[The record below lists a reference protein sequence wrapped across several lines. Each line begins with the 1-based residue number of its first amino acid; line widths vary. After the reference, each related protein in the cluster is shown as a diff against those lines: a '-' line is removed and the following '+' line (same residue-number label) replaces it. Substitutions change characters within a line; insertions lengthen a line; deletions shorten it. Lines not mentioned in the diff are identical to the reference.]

1 MYKTTFAELK
11 TRAKDV
17 LKSNYW
23 YSFGVC
29 ILVSLITSLGT
40 SVATVT
46 NMVNSD
52 AGSAGTSISAVL
64 QILIT
69 LFVAFPLSVGSCR
82 FFIKATVN
90 APNVYDLFFPYK
102 NNLGNVIGINVF
114 VAIYTFL
121 WSLLFIIP
129 GIIKSFQYSMIPYI
143 LAENPAMDRRRAFEV
158 TKSLTD
164 GNKGRIFLF
173 SLSFFG
179 WIILSCITFGIGFL
193 FLEPYI
199 SASFT
204 QLYFDLKAEAIAKGT
219 VTPEEFTYNI

>member
-69 LFVAFPLSVGSCR
+69 LFVTFPLSVGSCR

-114 VAIYTFL
+114 VAIYT
-121 WSLLFIIP
+121 
-129 GIIKSFQYSMIPYI
+129 FQYSMIPYI

>member
-1 MYKTTFAELK
+1 M
-11 TRAKDV
+11 
-17 LKSNYW
+17 
-23 YSFGVC
+23 
-29 ILVSLITSLGT
+29 
-40 SVATVT
+40 
-46 NMVNSD
+46 
-52 AGSAGTSISAVL
+52 
-64 QILIT
+64 
-69 LFVAFPLSVGSCR
+69 GSCR

-179 WIILSCITFGIGFL
+179 WIILSFITFGIGFL

-219 VTPEEFTYNI
+219 VMPEEFTYNI

>member
-29 ILVSLITSLGT
+29 ILISLITSLGT

-69 LFVAFPLSVGSCR
+69 LFVTFPLSVGSCR

-114 VAIYTFL
+114 VAIYTF
-121 WSLLFIIP
+121 FVVAVVHHTGNYQIIP
-129 GIIKSFQYSMIPYI
+129 ILNDSLYSCRKSGYGQ
-143 LAENPAMDRRRAFEV
+143 
-158 TKSLTD
+158 
-164 GNKGRIFLF
+164 
-173 SLSFFG
+173 
-179 WIILSCITFGIGFL
+179 
-193 FLEPYI
+193 
-199 SASFT
+199 T
-204 QLYFDLKAEAIAKGT
+204 QSI
-219 VTPEEFTYNI
+219 

>member
-64 QILIT
+64 QI
-69 LFVAFPLSVGSCR
+69 

-173 SLSFFG
+173 SLSFIG

-193 FLEPYI
+193 FLEPYM

>member
-69 LFVAFPLSVGSCR
+69 LFVTFPLSVGSCR

-173 SLSFFG
+173 SLSFSVG
-179 WIILSCITFGIGFL
+179 
-193 FLEPYI
+193 
-199 SASFT
+199 
-204 QLYFDLKAEAIAKGT
+204 
-219 VTPEEFTYNI
+219 

>member
-69 LFVAFPLSVGSCR
+69 LFVTFPLSVGSCR

-164 GNKGRIFLF
+164 GNKGRIL
-173 SLSFFG
+173 
-179 WIILSCITFGIGFL
+179 
-193 FLEPYI
+193 
-199 SASFT
+199 
-204 QLYFDLKAEAIAKGT
+204 
-219 VTPEEFTYNI
+219 

>member
-69 LFVAFPLSVGSCR
+69 LFVIPSKRGIVQIFH
-82 FFIKATVN
+82 K
-90 APNVYDLFFPYK
+90 
-102 NNLGNVIGINVF
+102 GNRQR
-114 VAIYTFL
+114 T
-121 WSLLFIIP
+121 
-129 GIIKSFQYSMIPYI
+129 
-143 LAENPAMDRRRAFEV
+143 
-158 TKSLTD
+158 
-164 GNKGRIFLF
+164 
-173 SLSFFG
+173 
-179 WIILSCITFGIGFL
+179 
-193 FLEPYI
+193 
-199 SASFT
+199 
-204 QLYFDLKAEAIAKGT
+204 
-219 VTPEEFTYNI
+219 

>member
-1 MYKTTFAELK
+1 MYKTTFTELK

-29 ILVSLITSLGT
+29 ILISLITSLGT

-64 QILIT
+64 QILIA
-69 LFVAFPLSVGSCR
+69 LFVTFPLSVGSCR

-129 GIIKSFQYSMIPYI
+129 GIIKLEAHSGDDTDTQARGKGGEHRTQMLFAGAEHAPHI
-143 LAENPAMDRRRAFEV
+143 LFVRPGEYLVGERA
-158 TKSLTD
+158 D
-164 GNKGRIFLF
+164 GTPQFLRHT
-173 SLSFFG
+173 G
-179 WIILSCITFGIGFL
+179 
-193 FLEPYI
+193 
-199 SASFT
+199 
-204 QLYFDLKAEAIAKGT
+204 
-219 VTPEEFTYNI
+219 

>member
-40 SVATVT
+40 SLTTVI

-69 LFVAFPLSVGSCR
+69 LFVTFPLSVGSCR

-102 NNLGNVIGINVF
+102 NNLGNVIGINVCCDLYIF
-114 VAIYTFL
+114 VVAVVHHTGNYQ
-121 WSLLFIIP
+121 IIP
-129 GIIKSFQYSMIPYI
+129 ILNDSLYSCRKSGYGQ
-143 LAENPAMDRRRAFEV
+143 
-158 TKSLTD
+158 
-164 GNKGRIFLF
+164 
-173 SLSFFG
+173 
-179 WIILSCITFGIGFL
+179 
-193 FLEPYI
+193 
-199 SASFT
+199 T
-204 QLYFDLKAEAIAKGT
+204 QSI
-219 VTPEEFTYNI
+219 

>member
-17 LKSNYW
+17 LKVKLLV
-23 YSFGVC
+23 FIRVC

-46 NMVNSD
+46 NMVNS
-52 AGSAGTSISAVL
+52 GRRFGRYINISRTSNINHS
-64 QILIT
+64 
-69 LFVAFPLSVGSCR
+69 FVTFPLSVGSCR

-129 GIIKSFQYSMIPYI
+129 GNYQIIPILNDSLYPCRKSGYGQ
-143 LAENPAMDRRRAFEV
+143 
-158 TKSLTD
+158 
-164 GNKGRIFLF
+164 
-173 SLSFFG
+173 
-179 WIILSCITFGIGFL
+179 
-193 FLEPYI
+193 
-199 SASFT
+199 T
-204 QLYFDLKAEAIAKGT
+204 QSI
-219 VTPEEFTYNI
+219 

>member
-69 LFVAFPLSVGSCR
+69 LFVTFPLSVGSCR

-90 APNVYDLFFPYK
+90 APLRIDYK
-102 NNLGNVIGINVF
+102 ALCPCFQTSTPIQS
-114 VAIYTFL
+114 YLQHSFL
-121 WSLLFIIP
+121 
-129 GIIKSFQYSMIPYI
+129 
-143 LAENPAMDRRRAFEV
+143 
-158 TKSLTD
+158 
-164 GNKGRIFLF
+164 
-173 SLSFFG
+173 
-179 WIILSCITFGIGFL
+179 
-193 FLEPYI
+193 
-199 SASFT
+199 
-204 QLYFDLKAEAIAKGT
+204 
-219 VTPEEFTYNI
+219 

>member
-11 TRAKDV
+11 TRAKTI

-29 ILVSLITSLGT
+29 ILVSLITSLAS
-40 SVATVT
+40 SVAVII
-46 NMVNSD
+46 MYISD
-52 AGSAGTSISAVL
+52 LSSASSIFAIL
-64 QILIT
+64 QILMT
-69 LFVAFPLSVGSCR
+69 VLVTFPLSVGTCR
-82 FFIKATVN
+82 FFIKATAN
-90 APNVYDLFFPYK
+90 TPNVYELFFPYK
-102 NNLGNVIGINVF
+102 NNLSNVIIINIF

-143 LAENPAMDRRRAFEV
+143 LAENPAMNRHRAFEV
-158 TKSLTD
+158 TKALTD

-173 SLSFFG
+173 ALSFIG
-179 WIILSCITFGIGFL
+179 WIFLSAITFSIGFL
-193 FLEPYI
+193 FLEPYM
-199 SASFT
+199 SAAYT

-219 VTPEEFTYNI
+219 VSPEEFTYNI

>member
-11 TRAKDV
+11 TRAKTV

-29 ILVSLITSLGT
+29 ILVSLITSLAN
-40 SVATVT
+40 SVAAI
-46 NMVNSD
+46 MDIVNSD
-52 AGSAGTSISAVL
+52 ASSTVTTISAIL
-64 QILIT
+64 QILVT
-69 LFVAFPLSVGSCR
+69 VFVTFPLSVGTCR
-82 FFIKATVN
+82 FFIKSTADT
-90 APNVYDLFFPYK
+90 PDVYELFFPYK
-102 NNLGNVIGINVF
+102 NNLGNVISINIF

-129 GIIKSFQYSMIPYI
+129 GIIKSLQYSMIPYI

-158 TKSLTD
+158 TKALTD
-164 GNKGRIFLF
+164 GNKGRLFLF
-173 SLSFFG
+173 ALSFIG
-179 WIILSCITFGIGFL
+179 WILLSCITFGIGFL
-193 FLEPYI
+193 FLDPYM
-199 SASFT
+199 SAAYT

>member
-69 LFVAFPLSVGSCR
+69 LFVTFPLGVGSCR

-102 NNLGNVIGINVF
+102 
-114 VAIYTFL
+114 T
-121 WSLLFIIP
+121 
-129 GIIKSFQYSMIPYI
+129 
-143 LAENPAMDRRRAFEV
+143 
-158 TKSLTD
+158 
-164 GNKGRIFLF
+164 
-173 SLSFFG
+173 
-179 WIILSCITFGIGFL
+179 
-193 FLEPYI
+193 I
-199 SASFT
+199 SAT
-204 QLYFDLKAEAIAKGT
+204 
-219 VTPEEFTYNI
+219 

>member
-69 LFVAFPLSVGSCR
+69 LFVKTLKKSDFLP
-82 FFIKATVN
+82 
-90 APNVYDLFFPYK
+90 
-102 NNLGNVIGINVF
+102 
-114 VAIYTFL
+114 IY
-121 WSLLFIIP
+121 
-129 GIIKSFQYSMIPYI
+129 
-143 LAENPAMDRRRAFEV
+143 
-158 TKSLTD
+158 
-164 GNKGRIFLF
+164 NKG
-173 SLSFFG
+173 
-179 WIILSCITFGIGFL
+179 
-193 FLEPYI
+193 
-199 SASFT
+199 T
-204 QLYFDLKAEAIAKGT
+204 QIEHLI
-219 VTPEEFTYNI
+219 

>member
-69 LFVAFPLSVGSCR
+69 LFVTFPLSVGSCR

-114 VAIYTFL
+114 VAVVHHTGNYQ
-121 WSLLFIIP
+121 IIP
-129 GIIKSFQYSMIPYI
+129 ILNDSLYPCRKSGYGQ
-143 LAENPAMDRRRAFEV
+143 
-158 TKSLTD
+158 
-164 GNKGRIFLF
+164 
-173 SLSFFG
+173 
-179 WIILSCITFGIGFL
+179 
-193 FLEPYI
+193 
-199 SASFT
+199 T
-204 QLYFDLKAEAIAKGT
+204 QSI
-219 VTPEEFTYNI
+219 